1 MLENN
6 ILNLNSLEMRNSNL
20 ELKKTIK
27 KEFLFSTNRRNIK
40 IPSGIIFNIAND
52 TAIMKLS
59 STAVSSNMQKDDGAF
74 EGWALVL
81 KRWGKYKNVIIS
93 WDKPNLIDNG
103 HYQRFLF
110 RLKHFSHDF
119 MQWFSI
125 DKDCKKLLDDL
136 KIKQSE
142 KYLLNIPSK
151 RGNKISLK
159 PEAALEDRFVNKDL
173 KEPLKNIS
181 NATCLYRQLPVG
193 VFENKVSKSTSI
205 FTGGKSAI
213 DIWGFNK
220 ENELL
225 VFELKADNNE
235 KVGIISELY
244 FYVCVLQ
251 MVRKKIFIYENCF
264 DGNTHLLKIP
274 KSTKIKAYFLS
285 PTLHPLID
293 KEMINIL
300 NSVTHNEIN
309 YHYIQFNKAFELTI
323 DKFN

>member
-1 MLENN
+1 M
-6 ILNLNSLEMRNSNL
+6 SNSNL
-20 ELKKTIK
+20 EIQEKIK
-27 KEFLFSTNRRNIK
+27 KEFLIFNKRRNIK
-40 IPSGIIFNIAND
+40 IPSGIIFNIVGD

-59 STAVSSNMQKDDGAF
+59 SNAVSSNMQKDDGAF

-81 KRWGKYKNVIIS
+81 KRWGKYQNIIIS

-110 RLKHFSHDF
+110 RLKHFSQDF
-119 MQWFSI
+119 NSWFSI
-125 DKDCKKLLDDL
+125 ERDCQTFLDDL
-136 KIKQSE
+136 KIKQAE
-142 KYLLNIPSK
+142 KYLLNIQSK
-151 RGNKISLK
+151 RGDKVSPN
-159 PEAALEDRFVNKDL
+159 PEADLEDRFVNKDL
-173 KEPLKNIS
+173 REPLMNIS
-181 NATCLYRQLPVG
+181 NATSLYRQLPVG

-251 MVRKKIFIYENCF
+251 SVRTQIFKHENCL
-264 DGNTHLLKIP
+264 DKNEHLLKIP
-274 KSTKIKAYFLS
+274 PTKKIKAYFLS
-285 PTLHPLID
+285 PTLHPLVD
-293 KEMINIL
+293 KKLLGLL
-300 NSVTHNEIN
+300 NEVAPDEIS
-309 YHYIQFNKAFELTI
+309 YHYIQFDKEKEYKLTL
-323 DKFN
+323 DTFN